1 MAPVM
6 PTGSGNRVALLS
18 HCLANQNAKVDEY
31 ALCPGMVSP
40 VVAILKEF
48 GYAIQQMPC
57 PEMAFLGVNRWWQVK
72 EQYDTPGFRRHCRAL
87 AHSVADLLEARVAK
101 GCRDLVLIGV
111 DGSGSSAVTFT
122 GIGPAWGG
130 RPEDMSWEVAPGK
143 GVWIEE
149 LEQILAE
156 RALPRPREF
165 GVAMELP
172 GFTMEKAMEE
182 FRRFLAA
189 GPRGV
194 SDAQQ

>member
-1 MAPVM
+1 MAA
-6 PTGSGNRVALLS
+6 TASGTRVALLS

-31 ALCPGMVSP
+31 ALCPGMVTP

-87 AHSVADLLEARVAK
+87 AQSVAALLEARVAK

-130 RPEDMSWEVAPGK
+130 RPEDMSWEVVPGK

-149 LEQILAE
+149 LEQVLAD
-156 RALPRPREF
+156 RGLPMPRSF

-172 GFTMEKAMEE
+172 GFTMAQAMVE
-182 FRRFLAA
+182 FRQFL
-189 GPRGV
+189 GQGDGG
-194 SDAQQ
+194 SHAQQ

>member
-1 MAPVM
+1 VTEIDSPI
-6 PTGSGNRVALLS
+6 RVALLS

-31 ALCPGMVSP
+31 ALCPGMVAP
-40 VVAILKEF
+40 VVAMLKEF

-130 RPEDMSWEVAPGK
+130 RPEDMSWEVVPGK

-149 LEQILAE
+149 LEQVLAA
-156 RALPRPREF
+156 RALPVPRSF

-172 GFTMEKAMEE
+172 GFSMEKAMAE
-182 FRRFLAA
+182 FRQFLSIGGGA
-189 GPRGV
+189 
-194 SDAQQ
+194 DHAQQ

>member
-1 MAPVM
+1 M
-6 PTGSGNRVALLS
+6 ALLS

-31 ALCPGMVSP
+31 ALCPGMVTP

-87 AHSVADLLEARVAK
+87 ARSVADLLEARVAK

-130 RPEDMSWEVAPGK
+130 RPEDMSWEVVPGK

-149 LEQILAE
+149 LEQVLAE
-156 RALPRPREF
+156 RGLPMPRSF

-172 GFTMEKAMEE
+172 GFTMAQAMVD
-182 FRRFLAA
+182 FRRFLSL
-189 GPRGV
+189 GGG
-194 SDAQQ
+194 SSHAQQ

>member
-1 MAPVM
+1 MTVPE
-6 PTGSGNRVALLS
+6 TGSRTRVALLS

-31 ALCPGMVSP
+31 ALCPGVVTP

-72 EQYDTPGFRRHCRAL
+72 EQYDTPGFRRHCRNL
-87 AHSVADLLEARVAK
+87 AFSVAELLEARVAR
-101 GCRDLVLIGV
+101 GCEDLVLVGV

-130 RPEDMSWEVAPGK
+130 RPEDMSWEVVPGK

-149 LEQILAE
+149 LEQVLAE
-156 RALPRPREF
+156 RGLPVPRGF

-172 GFTMEKAMEE
+172 GFTMEKAMAE
-182 FRRFLAA
+182 FRGFLAA
-189 GPRGV
+189 GRAGL
-194 SDAQQ
+194 DAQQ

>member
-1 MAPVM
+1 MAA
-6 PTGSGNRVALLS
+6 TASGTRVALLS

-31 ALCPGMVSP
+31 ALCPGMVTP

-87 AHSVADLLEARVAK
+87 AQSVADLLEERVAK

-130 RPEDMSWEVAPGK
+130 RPEDMSWEVVPGK

-156 RALPRPREF
+156 RGLPMPRSF

-172 GFTMEKAMEE
+172 GFTMAQAMIE
-182 FRRFLAA
+182 FRQFLD
-189 GPRGV
+189 RGGEG
-194 SDAQQ
+194 SHAQQ

>member
-1 MAPVM
+1 
-6 PTGSGNRVALLS
+6 VALLS

-31 ALCPGMVSP
+31 ALCPGMVTP

-87 AHSVADLLEARVAK
+87 AQSVADLLEARVAK

-130 RPEDMSWEVAPGK
+130 RPEDMNWEVVPGK

-149 LEQILAE
+149 LEQVL
-156 RALPRPREF
+156 RDRGLPMPRSF

-172 GFTMEKAMEE
+172 GFTMERAMVE
-182 FRRFLAA
+182 FRQFLST
-189 GPRGV
+189 GGGG
-194 SDAQQ
+194 SHAQ